1 MGRRNMARIKKAS
14 LVDQIYSKLREDIIT
29 LKIPMGTR
37 LNVNELQTELGVSC
51 TPIREAVNRL
61 QQEELVRYENN
72 VGARVLTL
80 DEHDVREIHEL
91 AVTLQQAA
99 VRLSM
104 KNGDIDQ
111 MLDEIEEQIDRYEAA
126 RTPRESVR
134 AVHNLIGVF
143 YHHCGN
149 RRLDRSMIAIQGQ
162 VLLLRHIYAEC
173 PGCRDHM
180 DDLLRLRDGVA
191 GGSIDEICASLQEYS
206 DRSAP
211 AILAWL
217 KEHN

>member
-1 MGRRNMARIKKAS
+1 MARIKKAS

-37 LNVNELQTELGVSC
+37 LNVNELQSELGVSC

-61 QQEELVRYENN
+61 QQEELVIYENN

-80 DEHDVREIHEL
+80 AEHDVREIHEL
-91 AVTLQQAA
+91 ALTLQQAA

-104 KNGDIDQ
+104 KNRCREEMLQEID
-111 MLDEIEEQIDRYEAA
+111 EQLQKYQSA
-126 RTPRESVR
+126 RSPRESAK
-134 AVHNLIGVF
+134 AVHNLVGVF

-162 VLLLRHIYAEC
+162 VLLLRYIYAEC
-173 PGCRDHM
+173 PGYRDNAETLARVRQGV
-180 DDLLRLRDGVA
+180 DDGDVN
-191 GGSIDEICASLQEYS
+191 EICAALQAYTE
-206 DRSAP
+206 RSAP

-217 KEHN
+217 EEHKQG